1 MISSVVLSS
10 DFMNRRPNEGGITWI
25 QRCGRAWLLAA
36 IVGIPGLAW
45 AESPWL
51 GLELEPSPQGGAKI
65 VDVYPGSPL
74 YGLLST
80 SELAPGDVV
89 IGFDGRRV
97 TEPKDLS
104 AQVRAQKPG
113 QTVTLKLRRTT
124 GQSTDVST
132 VLLSRP
138 SEDQLAQMSMKLEEE
153 RQKRL
158 IGQRAPD
165 FVLEQLHGSKLSGT
179 GTGLL
184 AASKGQPVLLVF
196 FASWCGPCLR
206 EIPHLNDLQVRRPDL
221 RLIALSTEPSDK
233 ILDIVR
239 RYSPAY
245 AMGRD
250 IDRKAYRAYGV
261 ASYPTSFLIDGSGIL
276 RAVDH
281 GSLTTVEQELTKL
294 PKAAKP
300 AR

>member
-1 MISSVVLSS
+1 ML
-10 DFMNRRPNEGGITWI
+10 RGG
-25 QRCGRAWLLAA
+25 LLAGVVA
-36 IVGIPGLAW
+36 VASVPGLAG
-45 AESPWL
+45 AEPPWL
-51 GLELEPSPQGGAKI
+51 GLELEQSPQGGAKI

-74 YGLLST
+74 YGLLGT
-80 SELAPGDVV
+80 AELAAGDVV
-89 IGFDGRRV
+89 IGFDGRKV
-97 TEPKDLS
+97 AAPKDLA

-113 QTVTLKLRRTT
+113 QMVTLKLRRASGQTT
-124 GQSTDVST
+124 DLST

-138 SEDQLAQMSMKLEEE
+138 SEEQLAQMSMQLEEE

-165 FVLEQLHGSKLSGT
+165 FVLEQLHGSKLPGT
-179 GTGLL
+179 GSGLL

-206 EIPHLNDLQVRRPDL
+206 EIPHLNDLQARRPDL

-261 ASYPTSFLIDGSGIL
+261 ASYPTSFLMDGDGVL

-281 GSLTTVEQELTKL
+281 GSLTTVEQALDKL
-294 PKAAKP
+294 PKASKA

>member
-1 MISSVVLSS
+1 MSSVVLSS
-10 DFMNRRPNEGGITWI
+10 DFMNRRHRGG
-25 QRCGRAWLLAA
+25 AWLQRGLRVGLLA
-36 IVGIPGLAW
+36 VGLSLPGLAL
-45 AESPWL
+45 AEPPWL

-74 YGLLST
+74 YGLLGT
-80 SELAPGDVV
+80 SQLASGDVV
-89 IGFDGRRV
+89 VALDGHKV
-97 TEPKDLS
+97 AEPKDLA

-113 QTVTLKLRRTT
+113 QTVTLKLRRAS
-124 GQSTDVST
+124 GQLADVST

-138 SEDQLAQMSMKLEEE
+138 SEDQLTQMSMQLEEE

-158 IGQRAPD
+158 IGQHAPD
-165 FVLEQLHGSKLSGT
+165 FGLEQLHGAKLPGT

-206 EIPHLNDLQVRRPDL
+206 EIPHLNDLQARRPDL
-221 RLIALSTEPSDK
+221 RMIALSTEANDK

-245 AMGRD
+245 AVGRD
-250 IDRKAYRAYGV
+250 IERKAYRAYGV
-261 ASYPTSFLIDGSGIL
+261 ASYPTSFLMDGAGIV

-281 GSLTTVEQELTKL
+281 GSLTTVEQALDKI
-294 PKAAKP
+294 PKAVKA